1 MSSVHGVLWEHSALD
16 HLPESVAGA
25 AVFDPMPRVGSAVGS
40 HEAQLQCHP
49 MVHEGRCKHPALHLR
64 YHLRVTPAPG
74 GVPAQYTVPAAV
86 IQAVCIA
93 MLGFARLNVAYRL
106 YSVDKLY

>member
-1 MSSVHGVLWEHSALD
+1 MHGVLWEHSALD

-25 AVFDPMPRVGSAVGS
+25 AVFDPMPCVGSAVGS

-49 MVHEGRCKHPALHLR
+49 MVHEGRCKHPALH
-64 YHLRVTPAPG
+64 PAPG

-93 MLGFARLNVAYRL
+93 MLGIARLNVAY
-106 YSVDKLY
+106 